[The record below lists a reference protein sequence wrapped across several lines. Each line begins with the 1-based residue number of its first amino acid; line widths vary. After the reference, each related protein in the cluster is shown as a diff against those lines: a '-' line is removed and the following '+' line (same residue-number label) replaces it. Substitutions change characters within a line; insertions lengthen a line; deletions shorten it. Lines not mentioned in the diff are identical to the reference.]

1 MPNVTY
7 KFIFSSNKEVKF
19 TVDLDRPALFS
30 TNPKDPDVEWTN
42 LDFNKCANC
51 PLNSAEI
58 KKCPTALDVQHAMLE
73 FHDVLSTEIVKTYVE
88 TENRSYFKE
97 CDAQTGLKALVGLI
111 MATSG
116 CPILKEMKGMAYFHL
131 PFATIEE
138 TIFRSVT
145 TYLLKQ
151 YYKFME
157 KQEPDWSLQNIPAY
171 FDTIQLVNESFF
183 QRIKVASK
191 ADANLNVIVSLSSQ
205 SQLISLSIDEYL
217 ESLKELIV
225 GKK

>member
-1 MPNVTY
+1 MINITY
-7 KFIFSSNKEVKF
+7 KFIFTNNREVKF
-19 TVDLDRPALFS
+19 TVDLDRPVLFT

-42 LDFNKCANC
+42 LDFNKCSNC

-138 TIFRSVT
+138 TVFRSVT

-151 YYKFME
+151 YYKFID

-171 FDTIQLVNESFF
+171 FDTIQIVNEFFF
-183 QRIKVASK
+183 QRIKAASK

-225 GKK
+225 GK

>member
-1 MPNVTY
+1 MINITY
-7 KFIFSSNKEVKF
+7 KFIFTNNREVKF

-42 LDFNKCANC
+42 LDFNKCSNC

-138 TIFRSVT
+138 TVFRSVT

-151 YYKFME
+151 YYKFIE

-183 QRIKVASK
+183 QRIKAASK

-225 GKK
+225 GK

>member
-1 MPNVTY
+1 MINITY
-7 KFIFSSNKEVKF
+7 KFIFTNNREVKF
-19 TVDLDRPALFS
+19 TVDLDRPVLFT

-42 LDFNKCANC
+42 LDFNKCSNC

-138 TIFRSVT
+138 TVFRSVT

-151 YYKFME
+151 YYKFID

-171 FDTIQLVNESFF
+171 FDTIQIVNEFF
-183 QRIKVASK
+183 F
-191 ADANLNVIVSLSSQ
+191 
-205 SQLISLSIDEYL
+205 
-217 ESLKELIV
+217 KELKLRAKPMPI
-225 GKK
+225 